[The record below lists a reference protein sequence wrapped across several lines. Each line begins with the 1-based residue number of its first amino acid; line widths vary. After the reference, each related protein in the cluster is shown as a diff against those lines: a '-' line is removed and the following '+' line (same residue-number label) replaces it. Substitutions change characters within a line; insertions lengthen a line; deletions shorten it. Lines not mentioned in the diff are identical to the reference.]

1 MSNTELHARID
12 ALVAEDRLEEALE
25 LVDQLEPITA
35 EEFERILEAAP
46 IDDEPL
52 SAEQAQALD
61 EAHEA
66 IRRLFDGSNSVRRSG

>member
-25 LVDQLEPITA
+25 LVDQLEPVSA
-35 EEFERILEAAP
+35 EEFARILAAAP

-52 SAEQAQALD
+52 SPREAEALD
-61 EAHEA
+61 QAHET
-66 IRRLFDGSNSVRRSG
+66 IRRLFHGSNPIRESS